1 MLDCTRDWK
10 ASRSLTGGEAGGQ
23 LRNADIVLVKNDSGE
38 DVPRFGV
45 LGIDGVIFTADDNL
59 LEFQARVA
67 FTGITPAEAD
77 HAGKFVI
84 CLDPIADGKIGRAW
98 VSGVCH
104 VQVDF
109 TDAGHKFCDVKGTDR
124 TKLASS
130 TTGSARILYR
140 DGTGTGTKWCVV
152 RMGDGEAGQ
161 STVRLG
167 QFTGNWC
174 NEPGVSGAD
183 NVKLVKLYVQPPNS
197 AGAND
202 WVPELDSNGEEV
214 IAVTLNLFSYIP
226 TRSGNDS
233 HMWCAVLPIS
243 DAAGEYWTGSY
254 DNVEGVDVP
263 IMRPYSKLWL
273 LLAAEC

>member
-98 VSGVCH
+98 VSGVCAAK
-104 VQVDF
+104 VDIGS
-109 TDAGHKFCDVKGTDR
+109 AAHKFADVLDGDNTQLRSTD
-124 TKLASS
+124 S
-130 TTGSARILYR
+130 GSARILYR
-140 DGTGTGTKWCVV
+140 EAATGEQWCVV
-152 RMGDGEAGQ
+152 RMGDGAATG
-161 STVRLG
+161 STIRLG
-167 QFTGNWC
+167 QFTGAWY
-174 NEPGVSGAD
+174 NEPGESGSD
-183 NVKLVKLYVQPPNS
+183 NVKLVKLYVQNATPSGP
-197 AGAND
+197 ND
-202 WVPELDSNGEEV
+202 WVPELDGDGEEV
-214 IAVTLNLFSYIP
+214 VAVTLNLFSYIP

-233 HMWCAVLPIS
+233 YMWCAVLPIS
-243 DAAGEYWTGSY
+243 DVSGEYWTGAY
-254 DNVEGVDVP
+254 DNVDGQDVP
-263 IMRPYSKLWL
+263 VMRPYTTLWL